1 MIATRDYQWKS
12 FTPLM
17 LNMDGWGTYAKMPYT
32 FGDPYTGINRMYL
45 KTKAQLLPYIYTG
58 AASAANID
66 TGNGDTG
73 LPLIRAMF
81 LEYPDD
87 SYASS
92 KEMQY
97 QYMLGSNL
105 LVAPIYKSTAADD
118 KGNDVR
124 NNIYLPD
131 SKEVWIDYFT
141 GQQYQG
147 GQVLNNF
154 AAPLWKLPVFVK
166 NGAIIPMWEENNTPE
181 QIKKP
186 YRRILAGWKNILHDV

>member
-1 MIATRDYQWKS
+1 
-12 FTPLM
+12 
-17 LNMDGWGTYAKMPYT
+17 
-32 FGDPYTGINRMYL
+32 MYL

-181 QIKKP
+181 QIKKEN
-186 YRRILAGWKNILHDV
+186 RIVEFLAGWKNILHDV